1 MKKFLFFSLL
11 ILAAGCHKSELRESD
26 ADRVAVSF
34 MLSGVTA
41 EVSPTPRAA
50 DGSVTT
56 PPTTS
61 GAVALKK
68 DATVRILVFKRT
80 GTSADISVDT
90 QVAAPYGEA
99 TYVVQDDGSLKP
111 CNVDSEGKVVTS
123 SATPAAIR
131 LRADADYDFYAF
143 TPAAEIADKTGA
155 NKYKVAIKHGTDHAA
170 SLTTVK
176 IVKPTNGSDKQTV
189 ALTTLD
195 RKCSQL
201 SFSIGRKTTSTSIR
215 SIKVDTVYVTNIA
228 ASPSTATL
236 LLKALDVTTK
246 ANTGSFTFPEGE
258 VTYDSVG
265 KVTPFDCS
273 GVVLPKNESEFKFHL
288 SVRFND
294 PGNTKNSS
302 ELPPATVKAAFNPGY
317 HYNFKVVLKG
327 SIITL
332 LLQVLPWDKV
342 DWSDEDVEMGA
353 SPGVSIEVG
362 SWQVE
367 NWDDIVGS
375 GSDASIE
382 IGGWLPNLNW
392 DEEIA
397 GDPVLSGALTPS
409 DWSNGSSDSPG
420 VGSSSSTDSTSPG
433 NWGNGGTG
441 ADDMGV

>member
-1 MKKFLFFSLL
+1 M
-11 ILAAGCHKSELRESD
+11 
-26 ADRVAVSF
+26 
-34 MLSGVTA
+34 
-41 EVSPTPRAA
+41 
-50 DGSVTT
+50 
-56 PPTTS
+56 
-61 GAVALKK
+61 
-68 DATVRILVFKRT
+68 
-80 GTSADISVDT
+80 
-90 QVAAPYGEA
+90 
-99 TYVVQDDGSLKP
+99 
-111 CNVDSEGKVVTS
+111 
-123 SATPAAIR
+123 
-131 LRADADYDFYAF
+131 
-143 TPAAEIADKTGA
+143 
-155 NKYKVAIKHGTDHAA
+155 
-170 SLTTVK
+170 
-176 IVKPTNGSDKQTV
+176 
-189 ALTTLD
+189 
-195 RKCSQL
+195 
-201 SFSIGRKTTSTSIR
+201 
-215 SIKVDTVYVTNIA
+215 
-228 ASPSTATL
+228 
-236 LLKALDVTTK
+236 
-246 ANTGSFTFPEGE
+246 
-258 VTYDSVG
+258 
-265 KVTPFDCS
+265 
-273 GVVLPKNESEFKFHL
+273 
-288 SVRFND
+288 
-294 PGNTKNSS
+294 
-302 ELPPATVKAAFNPGY
+302 KAAFNPGY

>member
-99 TYVVQDDGSLKP
+99 TYVVQADGSLKP

-176 IVKPTNGSDKQTV
+176 IVKPTAGSDKQTV

-201 SFSIGRKTTSTSIR
+201 SFSIERKATSSAIR

-294 PGNTKNSS
+294 PGNTKISS
-302 ELPPATVKAAFNPGY
+302 ELPPATVKAAFYPGY

-327 SIITL
+327 SVITL
-332 LLQVLPWDKV
+332 ILQVQPWGAEV
-342 DWSDEDVEMGA
+342 DWGNLEMGG
-353 SPGVSIEVG
+353 SPSVDIIVGDWNIENWDDFEMGNGSGASIEVG
-362 SWQVE
+362 AWNPSP
-367 NWDDIVGS
+367 S
-375 GSDASIE
+375 
-382 IGGWLPNLNW
+382 W
-392 DEEIA
+392 DEDIA
-397 GDPVLSGALTPS
+397 GDPVLSGALTSAGWTDGPVDGTGDVGS
-409 DWSNGSSDSPG
+409 GSSA
-420 VGSSSSTDSTSPG
+420 GSAPG
-433 NWGNGGTG
+433 NWGNGVTG
-441 ADDMGV
+441 SESLGD